1 MTTTATRTS
10 RKKQVLYAKQQ
21 LCTYI
26 TLRYISLTSTHDYGV
41 ILPNATFL
49 FYKRERK
56 FTAFAAY
63 CMFFQAIR
71 QLEAEIETTRK
82 AMIANAGTQ
91 GSLEKRLLDY
101 RGNLILKTL

>member
-1 MTTTATRTS
+1 M
-10 RKKQVLYAKQQ
+10 VLFAKQQ

-26 TLRYISLTSTHDYGV
+26 KLFGTLFLTSTHDYRV
-41 ILPNATFL
+41 ILPNATLL

-71 QLEAEIETTRK
+71 QLETEIETTRK

-101 RGNLILKTL
+101 RGNLI

>member
-1 MTTTATRTS
+1 MNVKKQFRVSGFIRRTTAL
-10 RKKQVLYAKQQ
+10 QVHQ
-21 LCTYI
+21 
-26 TLRYISLTSTHDYGV
+26 TLWYISLTSTHDYGV

-49 FYKRERK
+49 FYKRELT

>member
-1 MTTTATRTS
+1 M
-10 RKKQVLYAKQQ
+10 
-21 LCTYI
+21 
-26 TLRYISLTSTHDYGV
+26 
-41 ILPNATFL
+41 FL
-49 FYKRERK
+49 FYKRERT

-63 CMFFQAIR
+63 NCMFFQAIR

-101 RGNLILKTL
+101 RGNFILKPL